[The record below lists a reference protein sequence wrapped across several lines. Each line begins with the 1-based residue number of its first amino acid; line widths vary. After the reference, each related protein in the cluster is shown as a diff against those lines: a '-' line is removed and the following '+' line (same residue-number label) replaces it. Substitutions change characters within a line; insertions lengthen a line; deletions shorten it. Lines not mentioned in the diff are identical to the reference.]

1 MEYNMNL
8 VFVYGSLKKGFGNHR
23 LLENSKYIAKGGT
36 VSEGF
41 DMGSCGGFPGV
52 TSGGEYRIYGEL
64 YEVDDDTFERL
75 DTLEGNGHFYER
87 EEIDIMSISQPAA
100 RVYKAWIY
108 ILDNY
113 NYYRSDISRI
123 EIEEKFK
130 AKIWKQ

>member
-1 MEYNMNL
+1 MNL

-23 LLENSKYIAKGGT
+23 LLENSKYIAKGVT

-100 RVYKAWIY
+100 KVYTAWMY
-108 ILDNY
+108 ILDDY

-123 EIEEKFK
+123 GIEEKLK